1 VIKGLGAGSLRDRI
15 TVTRASEAP
24 NGKGGKTKVTATIA
38 DSVPASITVKRGGE
52 VVQAQRLGAQTP
64 YEIVVRYDINTANIT
79 SRDTITDGNGVVY
92 AIDWVGSLDE
102 GRKRWLL
109 IEAKTGTVANR

>member
-1 VIKGLGAGSLRDRI
+1 MIKAVGAGMLRDRI

-24 NGKGGKTKVTATIA
+24 NGKGGKKKVIETIA
-38 DSVPASITVKRGGE
+38 DSLPASIAVKRGGE

-64 YEIVVRYDINTANIT
+64 YEIVVRYDEITASIA

-92 AIDWVGSLDE
+92 SIDWVGSLDE

-109 IEAKTGTVANR
+109 IEAKVGTVANR

>member
-24 NGKGGKTKVTATIA
+24 NGKGGKMKVTAVIA

-64 YEIVVRYDINTANIT
+64 YEIVVRYDANTATIT

-92 AIDWVGSLDE
+92 AIDWIGSLDE
-102 GRKRWLL
+102 GRKRWLV